1 MNKDRSISE
10 REFELINIIADGM
23 ALNQRA
29 LSVKAGISLGMT
41 NLLLK
46 RLVIKGYLRVR
57 QLNPKK
63 VEYLLTRNG
72 FSEKAKKSYRYT
84 LKTMNS
90 LAALKEKIRDI
101 LSSEHAQGISEVILL
116 GKGDWQDMV
125 DLASRSFSPGS
136 LQLSITDNL
145 ESIPANSKAVILY
158 AEEQKEYAHPS
169 IRTINLVQALS
180 QPMPPRHVPKQTILT
195 GQS

>member
-10 REFELINIIADGM
+10 REFELINIIADGL
-23 ALNQRA
+23 ARNQRA

-46 RLVIKGYLRVR
+46 RLVIKGFLRVR

-84 LKTMNS
+84 LKTMNT

-101 LSSEHAQGISEVILL
+101 LTRQLRQGTQEIILL
-116 GKGDWQDMV
+116 GKGDWQDLV
-125 DLASRSFSPGS
+125 ELAARSLPAGS
-136 LQLSITDNL
+136 LLLNRTENM
-145 ESIPANSKAVILY
+145 ESICASGKALILY
-158 AEEQKEYAHPS
+158 AEELTHYTHP
-169 IRTINLVQALS
+169 TIPTLNLVEALS
-180 QPMPPRHVPKQTILT
+180 QPSAPAETTDQAVLAGRF
-195 GQS
+195 